1 MSDAERMRL
10 DEALVLAGLA
20 QSRSRARDMV
30 LRGTVAVDGER
41 ADKPARKV
49 GRAER
54 LSVSDPASAYVS
66 RAALKLAA
74 GLDAF
79 GFSPA
84 GLCAL
89 DLGAATGGFSQVLL
103 ERGAARVVAVD
114 VGHSQMDPGLAADP
128 RMSVHEGLNA
138 RDLSRSHLGGARL
151 GAIVSDVS
159 FISLRL
165 ALPPALALAEPGAWG
180 VFLVKPQFEVGREGI
195 GKGGIVRDPALARGC
210 ADELATWLAREQ
222 GWRVAGLL
230 PSPISGGDGNVEY
243 LLGARKSEVADD

>member
-1 MSDAERMRL
+1 MSNAERMRL
-10 DEALVLAGLA
+10 DEALVRAGLA

-30 LRGTVAVDGER
+30 LRGTVAVDGEL

-49 GRAER
+49 GRDER
-54 LSVSDPASAYVS
+54 LSVTDPASAYVS

-79 GFSPA
+79 SFSPA
-84 GLCAL
+84 GACAL

-103 ERGAARVVAVD
+103 ERGAERVVAVD
-114 VGHSQMDPGLAADP
+114 VGHGQMDSSLAAHP

-138 RDLSRSHLGGARL
+138 RDLTRAHLGGGRI

-180 VFLVKPQFEVGREGI
+180 VFLVKPQFEVGRDAI

-210 ADELATWLAREQ
+210 ADELAAWLGLEQ

-243 LLGARKSEVADD
+243 LLGARKGGGSDD